1 MVVDDDEFVITA
13 QLYIELNAIGTP
25 SYGSIEGFHGVFRK
39 KARSTAMGVNEWG
52 HVSFLLS
59 QT

>member
-1 MVVDDDEFVITA
+1 MVVNDDELVVPA
-13 QLYIELNAIGTP
+13 QLYVELNAIGSTP
-25 SYGSIEGFHGVFRK
+25 DGCVEGFHGVFRK
-39 KARSTAMGVNEWG
+39 EARSTAMGVNEWG